1 MADGSAD
8 GRRTAICHPPSAIH
22 IGGHLNLRKL
32 TIAAGLM
39 LIAACHHGPRQYRP
53 TVDPELMKLSSEQVW
68 SRAEDFYA
76 HHKWQRAR
84 TYYTY
89 LFENHPNEVA
99 GRRALLRVADT
110 YYEQGDQVNLVEAQY
125 KYRDFVNRYPTS
137 DQADYAMLRMAMC
150 SYKQMEKPD
159 RDQGKTKEA
168 LEKFTDMLRT
178 YPNSSLK
185 GEATARRQDV
195 LDRLAKHEH
204 QVARFYIKR
213 NSWNAAVQ
221 RLNYLIDTYP
231 NYCTTSAA
239 KAKRSST
246 SSASSPSSRRATT
259 PIERSAASATS
270 RHEIRARR
278 TDGRGQTQSD
288 LFRAPPSALRA
299 PDCAAPRCCLRI
311 DGAG

>member
-1 MADGSAD
+1 M
-8 GRRTAICHPPSAIH
+8 
-22 IGGHLNLRKL
+22 NLRKL
-32 TIAAGLM
+32 TIAIGLV

-89 LFENHPNEVA
+89 LFENHPNEVL

-137 DQADYAMLRMAMC
+137 EQADYAMLRMAMC

-185 GEATARRQDV
+185 GEAKTRRQDV

-221 RLNYLIDTYP
+221 RLNFLIDTYP
-231 NYCTTSAA
+231 NYNDRAGAFYDLGTALHNLGRKGEA
-239 KAKRSST
+239 KLYFERVVTEFPQSDYADRAKR
-246 SSASSPSSRRATT
+246 RL
-259 PIERSAASATS
+259 
-270 RHEIRARR
+270 
-278 TDGRGQTQSD
+278 SD
-288 LFRAPPSALRA
+288 IKA
-299 PDCAAPRCCLRI
+299 
-311 DGAG
+311 